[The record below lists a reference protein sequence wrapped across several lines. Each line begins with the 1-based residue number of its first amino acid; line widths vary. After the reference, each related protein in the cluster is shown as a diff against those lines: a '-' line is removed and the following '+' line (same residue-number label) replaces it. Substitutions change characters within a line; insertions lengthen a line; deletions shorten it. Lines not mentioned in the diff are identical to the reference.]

1 MAVTLDDLD
10 RSRALRTP
18 AELRELVEAI
28 RDSPP
33 DSQET
38 NWVEWKSSL
47 DLSSKEGRFS
57 IARAVLGFANR
68 DVKVAGRAFE
78 GVAYM
83 VVGAE
88 PGAVAGVTMIDH
100 AALEQGIRTY
110 LDGPRWAPHY
120 VQVDGKNVLVVVIE
134 APREGDTIHTLLKE
148 FTPDDKSESS
158 GERVSRR
165 TVNRAGT
172 IYHRGTARTEQ
183 AAPAE
188 IEMLVQRAVDGFR
201 DPALELDVSMS
212 ASRLV
217 RLDTRPAALTEWLE
231 QHEQSV
237 RAHSGQPR
245 PPRPAAPRSPSR
257 GIADM
262 FRPPLGDR
270 LGPGAV
276 FREEDAKD
284 FESQLSKYLV
294 AKRAHLEKQLQG
306 AMVRSDANKVRFVV
320 HNNTGQSITGVQLT
334 VRFPREGIVVRTIGP
349 DAGYVPPEVPR
360 WPSLVGREVL
370 RRRVSGTSLPGMHQ
384 EQIVEVISTEVVEA
398 TFDIGDLRPDES
410 ETTTELTVLPSPTAP
425 DTLELELTARAMD
438 REGTKV
444 TPETLPVS
452 SELWGPG
459 ALVNARVK
467 D

>member
-1 MAVTLDDLD
+1 M
-10 RSRALRTP
+10 
-18 AELRELVEAI
+18 
-28 RDSPP
+28 
-33 DSQET
+33 
-38 NWVEWKSSL
+38 EWKSSL

-78 GVAYM
+78 GVAYV

-88 PGAVAGVTMIDH
+88 VGAVPGVKVIDH
-100 AALEQGIRTY
+100 ADLEQGIRTY

-120 VQVDGKNVLVVVIE
+120 VQVDGKHVLVVVVE
-134 APREGDTIHTLLKE
+134 APRRGDTIHTLLKE

-158 GERVSRR
+158 GEKSKKRTVSRP
-165 TVNRAGT
+165 GT

-183 AAPAE
+183 AVPAE

-245 PPRPAAPRSPSR
+245 PPRPATPRSPSR
-257 GIADM
+257 G
-262 FRPPLGDR
+262 RGPLSGMLDRSPSLR

-276 FREEDAKD
+276 FREEDAKA
-284 FESQLSKYLV
+284 FESELSEYLV
-294 AKRAHLEKQLQG
+294 AKPTDLERQVQG

-320 HNNTGQSITGVQLT
+320 HNNTGQSMTGVQLT

-349 DAGYVPPEVPR
+349 DAGYVPLEVPR
-360 WPSLVGREVL
+360 WPNLVGRELL
-370 RRRVSGTSLPGMHQ
+370 RRRVSGPSLPGMHQ

-398 TFDIGDLRPDES
+398 TFDIGDLRPDER
-410 ETTTELTVLPSPTAP
+410 ETTPELTVLPSPTAP

-444 TPETLPVS
+444 TTETLPVS